1 MEMCRKNG
9 GVSSQGCSNK
19 YFSNE
24 YLTLSNFKNM
34 IRLHKSVNAGR
45 YRKHSSTS
53 PEVVAAMRAI
63 DGRIAVLLVIR

>member
-19 YFSNE
+19 YFPND
-24 YLTLSNFKNM
+24 YLTLNNFKNM

-45 YRKHSSTS
+45 HRIHSRTG
-53 PEVVAAMRAI
+53 PEAVAAMRAI
-63 DGRIAVLLVIR
+63 DGRITVLLVIR